1 MVPYANQ
8 QQSTDFT
15 ESTCTSRAGS
25 KVRFIRPP
33 EMAPP
38 ELATGPGHPDCHS
51 ENSPSLPGV
60 TQSRSR
66 KEKKSSSELPR
77 VLHEDTLRSL
87 EGQSS
92 YNVRKIWTEKVS
104 QFRSLRRFLAE
115 NQIEQELSHRVMRFL
130 QHSLNV
136 KKSVQ
141 SDDPQVL
148 EMLSKPLQ
156 GELQL
161 ERHKATFEQNGFF
174 RRMLKQGGFH
184 PIRELRMVAMNC
196 MQPQVMAS
204 GDVVFAAGSMA
215 NSCFFLAKGSF
226 HYTFEKSYEELSNTW
241 IAEMCLWIPWSY
253 AGDLV
258 AQETSRLFSLDLSA
272 FCKAVAK
279 VDTTREMAVAYAK
292 ECVDA
297 LNGKQGSVSDL
308 WQSLSESHEV
318 NPSKSIRSGVFSRIL
333 PLDMD

>member
-92 YNVRKIWTEKVS
+92 YNVRKIWTEKGDDSLVANGS
-104 QFRSLRRFLAE
+104 RSSGGADPVRPDSS
-115 NQIEQELSHRVMRFL
+115 EQLHPT
-130 QHSLNV
+130 HS
-136 KKSVQ
+136 
-141 SDDPQVL
+141 DI
-148 EMLSKPLQ
+148 LQ
-156 GELQL
+156 G
-161 ERHKATFEQNGFF
+161 
-174 RRMLKQGGFH
+174 
-184 PIRELRMVAMNC
+184 
-196 MQPQVMAS
+196 
-204 GDVVFAAGSMA
+204 
-215 NSCFFLAKGSF
+215 
-226 HYTFEKSYEELSNTW
+226 
-241 IAEMCLWIPWSY
+241 
-253 AGDLV
+253 
-258 AQETSRLFSLDLSA
+258 
-272 FCKAVAK
+272 
-279 VDTTREMAVAYAK
+279 
-292 ECVDA
+292 
-297 LNGKQGSVSDL
+297 
-308 WQSLSESHEV
+308 
-318 NPSKSIRSGVFSRIL
+318 
-333 PLDMD
+333 